1 MEGNTVAKIALQ
13 AATYAI
19 DKPYDYQV
27 PLELLDTLRPGMRVI
42 VPFGAGNR
50 RTEGIVLALEGGYP
64 DDPRRK
70 SILTVLDEEPVLDGE
85 ALRLA
90 LWMRERW
97 FCTVY
102 DAARAM
108 LPAGLYFSLQD
119 RWKLAPGVDR
129 EAAYA
134 AAGRSEHA
142 RHIVELLFASG
153 READVAQIKEAFGT
167 RSQSRPQAAAGQGHS
182 HLETSASRVGD
193 KKELV
198 ASLAIPP
205 ESHGPGHAKAPLRA
219 PAVRRD
225 RAAVRPRQRLG

>member
-27 PLELLDTLRPGMRVI
+27 PPELLDTLRPGMRVV

-90 LWMRERW
+90 LWMRERY

-102 DAARAM
+102 DSVKAM
-108 LPAGLYFSLQD
+108 LPAGLYYALKDCVSLSPD
-119 RWKLAPGVDR
+119 LDDAAP
-129 EAAYA
+129 
-134 AAGRSEHA
+134 
-142 RHIVELLFASG
+142 
-153 READVAQIKEAFGT
+153 
-167 RSQSRPQAAAGQGHS
+167 QG
-182 HLETSASRVGD
+182 A
-193 KKELV
+193 
-198 ASLAIPP
+198 
-205 ESHGPGHAKAPLRA
+205 
-219 PAVRRD
+219 
-225 RAAVRPRQRLG
+225 

>member
-27 PLELLDTLRPGMRVI
+27 PPELLDTLRPGMRVV

-102 DAARAM
+102 DAAR
-108 LPAGLYFSLQD
+108 ST
-119 RWKLAPGVDR
+119 PG
-129 EAAYA
+129 ASFQ
-134 AAGRSEHA
+134 RS
-142 RHIVELLFASG
+142 
-153 READVAQIKEAFGT
+153 
-167 RSQSRPQAAAGQGHS
+167 
-182 HLETSASRVGD
+182 
-193 KKELV
+193 
-198 ASLAIPP
+198 
-205 ESHGPGHAKAPLRA
+205 
-219 PAVRRD
+219 
-225 RAAVRPRQRLG
+225 

>member
-90 LWMRERW
+90 LWMRERCSAP
-97 FCTVY
+97 CTTRPGPCSRRGCTSPFRI
-102 DAARAM
+102 AGSWP
-108 LPAGLYFSLQD
+108 PA
-119 RWKLAPGVDR
+119 WT
-129 EAAYA
+129 
-134 AAGRSEHA
+134 GR
-142 RHIVELLFASG
+142 
-153 READVAQIKEAFGT
+153 
-167 RSQSRPQAAAGQGHS
+167 RPMRRRAGQSTPG
-182 HLETSASRVGD
+182 ASWSCSSPRG
-193 KKELV
+193 
-198 ASLAIPP
+198 
-205 ESHGPGHAKAPLRA
+205 G
-219 PAVRRD
+219 RRM
-225 RAAVRPRQRLG
+225 

>member
-27 PLELLDTLRPGMRVI
+27 PPELLDTLRPGMRVV

-90 LWMRERW
+90 ERQPDLILLDINMPGMDGLETARRLLEKWPAAKILFVSSLAYDEMVAQSNALGAKGFLYKPFHREE
-97 FCTVY
+97 FLT
-102 DAARAM
+102 
-108 LPAGLYFSLQD
+108 
-119 RWKLAPGVDR
+119 KLAD
-129 EAAYA
+129 
-134 AAGRSEHA
+134 
-142 RHIVELLFASG
+142 IVS
-153 READVAQIKEAFGT
+153 V
-167 RSQSRPQAAAGQGHS
+167 
-182 HLETSASRVGD
+182 
-193 KKELV
+193 
-198 ASLAIPP
+198 
-205 ESHGPGHAKAPLRA
+205 
-219 PAVRRD
+219 
-225 RAAVRPRQRLG
+225 